1 MVLPLSI
8 QQQYQVE
15 NDKYHWKQIL
25 NADTDLRHFQE
36 RRVIACASV
45 HTRAKVFRRVIN
57 RMRKLLPTRFSYII
71 ACV

>member
-25 NADTDLRHFQE
+25 NAVTDLRPFQE
-36 RRVIACASV
+36 RRVIARARI
-45 HTRAKVFRRVIN
+45 HTCAKVFRRVIN
-57 RMRKLLPTRFSYII
+57 HARK
-71 ACV
+71 